1 MPSNRGPWPVHNDGD
16 TTGQARAASSL
27 TGCTNRSDYYAAVP
41 SEEGGITVRLSQATY
56 GILSS
61 TPPTPCGIATFS
73 VALGTALRRRGATV
87 NMVRVL
93 DRPEAHSTSVF
104 PVLAELIATDPST
117 ATGAIEAL
125 NRCDAAIVQH
135 EYGLYGGTDGSD
147 ILRVLDG
154 VHVPK
159 LVVLHTALPNPTPHQ
174 RDILNAVIAQADQI
188 VVMTRAAASVL
199 ESVNDIGPTPVEVIP
214 HGAAVT
220 SGVANRQIDT
230 PPLLLTWGLI
240 GPGKGIE
247 WVIDAMAGLRDLT
260 PTPQYLVMGRTHP
273 KVLAHEGDVYRHM
286 LEQRV
291 RANGVGDLVRFDNAY
306 YDLDY
311 LTAVITSADAV
322 ILPYDSF
329 DQATSGVLVDAIAAG
344 RPVIATSFPHSREL
358 LGTGAGIIVNH
369 RDPASIGD
377 AIRRVV
383 TEPALATSM
392 AREARSLAPGL
403 SWDAVAEQYVRAA
416 RPFLQRANAD
426 A

>member
-1 MPSNRGPWPVHNDGD
+1 M
-16 TTGQARAASSL
+16 
-27 TGCTNRSDYYAAVP
+27 
-41 SEEGGITVRLSQATY
+41 TVRSSQATY

-93 DRPEAHSTSVF
+93 DRPEARSPSVF
-104 PVLAELIATDPST
+104 PVLAELVATDPST
-117 ATGAIEAL
+117 ATASIEAL
-125 NRCDAAIVQH
+125 NRCDVAIVQH

-147 ILRVLDG
+147 VLRVLDG
-154 VHVPK
+154 VRVPK
-159 LVVLHTALPNPTPHQ
+159 LVVLHTVLPNPTAHQ
-174 RDILNAVIAQADQI
+174 RNILNAVIAQADQI
-188 VVMTRAAASVL
+188 VVMTQAAASAL
-199 ESVNDIGPTPVEVIP
+199 EAVNDVGLTPVEVIP
-214 HGAAVT
+214 HGATVI
-220 SGVANRQIDT
+220 SMVANGQIDA

-273 KVLAHEGDVYRHM
+273 KVLANEGDAYRHM
-286 LEQRV
+286 LEKRV

-311 LTAVITSADAV
+311 LTSVITSADAV
-322 ILPYDSF
+322 ILPYDSS

-358 LGTGAGIIVNH
+358 LSTGAGIIVNH
-369 RDPASIGD
+369 RDPASIRD

-383 TEPALATSM
+383 TEPALASSM

-403 SWDAVAEQYVRAA
+403 SWDAVAEQYVRTA